1 MMRRI
6 FISMFL
12 TLVMLLAT
20 PQQQEK
26 TMEEIQKE
34 EQQKILDMQEQYLQ
48 QEREIQELYQQYE
61 QQISEEY
68 QRIEAAEERRIRE
81 MEEKILAQWNDK
93 KLSTNKQ
100 YVDYDNDLKS
110 RSSVDFEKGEVAI
123 EVIQEE
129 KDQNPATA
137 NRELENKLKDLITEK
152 APDNKSLLENQVKNE
167 EGKSLSKKDADNLVD
182 KYSREG
188 KIKQEKIK
196 GGDGKARYKYTI
208 KLQLVPDHLRV
219 RLERYKDDIITYS
232 KKFNIDPA
240 MVCAIIHTESYFN
253 PKARSHV
260 PAYGLMQLVPK
271 SGARDAYLYVYKRD
285 RLLRSNYLYQP
296 SNNIELG
303 CGYLAMLKY
312 GYLKKIS
319 DESKN
324 DLCAICAYNTGAG
337 NVAYAINR
345 TKNINKA
352 ATIINSH
359 NDSWLR
365 NKLLRDLPY
374 DETKNYLQKVTER
387 RKIYQR
393 AL

>member
-12 TLVMLLAT
+12 TLIMLLAA

-26 TMEEIQKE
+26 TIEEIQKE
-34 EQQKILDMQEQYLQ
+34 EHQRILDMQEQYLQ
-48 QEREIQELYQQYE
+48 QEREIQELYQRYE

-100 YVDYDNDLKS
+100 YVDYDKDLKS
-110 RSSVDFEKGEVAI
+110 RSSVDFENGEVEI

-129 KDQNPATA
+129 KDQNLITA
-137 NRELENKLKDLITEK
+137 NKELENKLKDLITEK
-152 APDNKSLLENQVKNE
+152 APDNKSLLENQVKNK
-167 EGKSLSKKDADNLVD
+167 EGKSLSQKDADDLVD

-188 KIKQEKIK
+188 KIRQEKIK
-196 GGDGKARYKYTI
+196 GGDGKSRYKYTI
-208 KLQLVPDHLRV
+208 KLKMVPDHLRI
-219 RLERYKDDIITYS
+219 RLERYKNDIITYS
-232 KKFNIDPA
+232 QKFNIDPA
-240 MVCAIIHTESYFN
+240 MVCAIIHTESFFN

-271 SGARDAYLYVYKRD
+271 SGARDAYLYVHKRD

-303 CGYLAMLKY
+303 CGYLALLKY
-312 GYLKKIS
+312 AYLKKIS
-319 DESKN
+319 DETKN

-352 ATIINSH
+352 AVIINSY
-359 NDSWLR
+359 DDRWLR
-365 NKLLRDLPY
+365 KKLLSDLPY
-374 DETKNYLQKVTER
+374 NETKNYLQKVTER